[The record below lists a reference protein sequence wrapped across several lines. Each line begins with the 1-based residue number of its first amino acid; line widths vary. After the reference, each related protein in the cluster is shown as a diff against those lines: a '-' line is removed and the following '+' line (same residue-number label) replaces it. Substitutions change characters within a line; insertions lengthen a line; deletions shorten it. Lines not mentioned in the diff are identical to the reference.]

1 MFKTLDKLN
10 QLKVKIQLPITF
22 LMIVVWALLV
32 IFNVKPTQIYTGHCY
47 FHDYLGIFCP
57 GCGGT
62 RAFESML
69 YFHFLTSFIYNPA
82 VIFTTAVLLFSSI
95 SYILYFITRGR
106 ILYFELDIRF
116 PTSIVLVFII
126 NFFIKNLLVLY
137 FGFYVF

>member
-10 QLKVKIQLPITF
+10 QLKVKIQLPITL
-22 LMIVVWALLV
+22 LMIIVWALLV
-32 IFNVKPTQIYTGHCY
+32 IFNVKPTQIYTGNCF

-62 RAFESML
+62 RAFENML
-69 YFHFLTSFIYNPA
+69 YFHFLKSFIYNPA
-82 VIFTTAVLLFSSI
+82 VIITTVVLLFSSI
-95 SYILYFITRGR
+95 SYMLYFITRGR

-116 PTSIVLVFII
+116 LTMIVLVFII

-137 FGFYVF
+137 LGFYVF